1 MTHRLESVGV
11 SLADSDASLDQKAF
25 NISVAEVESVVE
37 PDGVRNDIC
46 WRVAVGI
53 CDVCMYSS
61 PDSTSLGRF
70 TCQHRDQWSLAGFG
84 RKGC

>member
-11 SLADSDASLDQKAF
+11 SLADSDVSLDQKAF

-46 WRVAVGI
+46 GARSRGN
-53 CDVCMYSS
+53 
-61 PDSTSLGRF
+61 L
-70 TCQHRDQWSLAGFG
+70 
-84 RKGC
+84 